1 MHLLM
6 LTNEPYCKVLPSSLY
21 KDWLK
26 RLRLIKIVFS
36 SSYDEVVWTFN
47 TFLISTPISLYLFY
61 RAFCS
66 EQRFHSVITE

>member
-1 MHLLM
+1 M

-26 RLRLIKIVFS
+26 RLRLIKIGFS
-36 SSYDEVVWTFN
+36 SSYDDVVWTFN
-47 TFLISTPISLYLFY
+47 TFLISTPIRHIYIYFT
-61 RAFCS
+61 FCS